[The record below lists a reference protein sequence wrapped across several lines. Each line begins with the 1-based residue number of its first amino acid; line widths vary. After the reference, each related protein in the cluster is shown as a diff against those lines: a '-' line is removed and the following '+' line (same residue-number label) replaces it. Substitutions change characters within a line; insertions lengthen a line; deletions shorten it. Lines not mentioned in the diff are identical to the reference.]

1 MSDLHCPATVLLVG
15 PDQDARAV
23 SRFRNRRVAAVYAD
37 SAPASVS
44 TARRIADVLGVGTPP
59 LQAATATPEALR
71 ALGDQHRGET
81 VLVVS
86 ADPAACGYRLPVE
99 LEVDELGLRLVP
111 SS

>member
-1 MSDLHCPATVLLVG
+1 MSDLHCPMTVLLVG
-15 PDQDARAV
+15 PEWQARAV
-23 SRFRNRRVAAVYAD
+23 SRLGTRRVAAVYAGA
-37 SAPASVS
+37 APASVS

-59 LQAATATPEALR
+59 LVAATLTPETLR

-86 ADPAACGYRLPVE
+86 ADPDACGYRLPVE
-99 LEVDELGLRLVP
+99 LEVDEVGLRVVA